1 MALTRSPKE
10 SGAVRDDNGPDFKK
24 NLHANCK
31 VPLDNFG
38 IEWLIRLRQLSEL
51 GRN

>member
-1 MALTRSPKE
+1 MARTSSPKE
-10 SGAVRDDNGPDFKK
+10 SGAVRDDNGPDFQN

-31 VPLDNFG
+31 VPLDNLG
-38 IEWLIRLRQLSEL
+38 IEWLRQLSEL